1 MRKTESTFDSWP
13 KPRGAE
19 NCPPESTLVDWIR
32 DPESEEARAHLS
44 TCEPC
49 RQAVEHARD
58 AAREGDG
65 NLRSFMLS
73 VRSRAQREAEQHSS
87 TRTVLFN
94 YFSASRAQTVG
105 VLAAVATII
114 LVLTSGLWRQLGF
127 LTSEPQ
133 EQRIVMDQD
142 TNGELYRQALA
153 ELRDAYS
160 TISSGSVSKGTT
172 VVQIDQLNQALGKV
186 DRNRLQPG
194 QKQQLQTLEG
204 QYQALVFDRFQPEL
218 SSSPG
223 GARAKNLQTDF
234 YSRYASY
241 LAEGGEKL
249 TVSPEVSL
257 KSSKTKVYVI
267 GYSEVPEGKKSAA
280 HRAVQD
286 LQNRVP
292 DMSFEYKLAPMPQA
306 AAAQPASASH
316 LD

>member
-1 MRKTESTFDSWP
+1 MEKTESPFDKWP
-13 KPRGAE
+13 KPRASG
-19 NCPPESTLVDWIR
+19 NCPPESTLVEWIR
-32 DPESEEARAHLS
+32 DPESAEARTHLS

-49 RQAVEHARD
+49 RQAVEHARE
-58 AAREGDG
+58 AARETDG

-105 VLAAVATII
+105 ALAAVATVI

-127 LTSEPQ
+127 LSSHPK
-133 EQRIVMDQD
+133 EQTIVMNRDVNSD
-142 TNGELYRQALA
+142 LYRQALA

-160 TISSGSVSKGTT
+160 AINSGSVSKGTT
-172 VVQIDQLNQALGKV
+172 VVQINQLNQVLDKV
-186 DRNRLQPG
+186 DRNRLQPD
-194 QKQQLQTLEG
+194 QKHQLEALEG
-204 QYQALVFDRFQPEL
+204 QYQALVFDRFESDL
-218 SSSPG
+218 GSSPG
-223 GARAKNLQTDF
+223 GARAKNLQSDF
-234 YSRYASY
+234 FNSYASY

-257 KSSKTKVYVI
+257 KSSNTKMYVI
-267 GYSEVPEGKKSAA
+267 GYPNVPEGKKAAA

-292 DMSFEYKLAPMPQA
+292 DMSFEYKLSPTAEA
-306 AAAQPASASH
+306 AAIHSISPSH
-316 LD
+316 SD